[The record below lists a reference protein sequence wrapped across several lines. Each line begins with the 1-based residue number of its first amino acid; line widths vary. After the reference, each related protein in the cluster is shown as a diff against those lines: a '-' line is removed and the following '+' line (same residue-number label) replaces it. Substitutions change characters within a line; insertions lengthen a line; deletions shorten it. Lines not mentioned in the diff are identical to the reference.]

1 MKLGFATLLL
11 LGSILFICCTS
22 ALSHPHVFIV
32 QRLQI
37 VFDDQGI
44 AGFRMIWGFDEFFSS
59 MVADDY
65 DKNKN
70 RTLEPDE
77 IAVVKE
83 KAFAYIA
90 EYDYFTFVK
99 INDKSFKVKWI
110 KDFTATLN
118 NGKLSYQFFI
128 PCHVRANKNFKEII
142 IATYDPTYYS
152 AIFFAGEH
160 PASIK
165 NGDKFE
171 IQSSIKEDN
180 STSIYFG
187 TVNPWALFLKFR
199 LKL

>member
-70 RTLEPDE
+70 KTLEPDE
-77 IAVVKE
+77 IAVIKE

-128 PCHVRANKNFKEII
+128 PCHVRANKNFNEIV

-152 AIFFAGEH
+152 AIFFASEH
-160 PASIK
+160 PASIE

>member
-1 MKLGFATLLL
+1 
-11 LGSILFICCTS
+11 
-22 ALSHPHVFIV
+22 
-32 QRLQI
+32 
-37 VFDDQGI
+37 
-44 AGFRMIWGFDEFFSS
+44 
-59 MVADDY
+59 
-65 DKNKN
+65 
-70 RTLEPDE
+70 
-77 IAVVKE
+77 
-83 KAFAYIA
+83 
-90 EYDYFTFVK
+90 DYFTFVK

-128 PCHVRANKNFKEII
+128 PCHVRANKNFKEIV

-160 PASIK
+160 PASIE

-187 TVNPWALFLKFR
+187 TINPWALFLKFR